1 MEDNNYK
8 AGDKL
13 HIKYLPNT
21 NNEDGG
27 FDKIETLTDKDGVL
41 FFGDKEFVFYDNHN
55 ELYSIEK
62 LENNSQKLVN
72 PIRNEKGQL
81 LPGVKLNGAGKPK
94 GARHFST
101 LIREAIAK
109 VADGDDEPA
118 DRMIVKQL
126 VDKAR
131 KGDLSAID
139 RVLDRVDGKAEQ
151 TITLDAD
158 VTTNNDGL
166 SQEEREAL
174 LNLLK

>member
-1 MEDNNYK
+1 M
-8 AGDKL
+8 
-13 HIKYLPNT
+13 KYSNT
-21 NNEDGG
+21 L
-27 FDKIETLTDKDGVL
+27 I
-41 FFGDKEFVFYDNHN
+41 
-55 ELYSIEK
+55 
-62 LENNSQKLVN
+62 ENNQDISLSNNGKEIEREAN
-72 PIRNEKGQL
+72 GQL
-81 LPGVKLNGAGKPK
+81 KKGVILNPKGKPK

-151 TITLDAD
+151 TINLDAD
-158 VTTNNDGL
+158 VHTDDGL
-166 SQEEREAL
+166 TKKEKEAL

>member
-1 MEDNNYK
+1 MEENLLEKPINN
-8 AGDKL
+8 GTNL
-13 HIKYLPNT
+13 ERNPNGT
-21 NNEDGG
+21 
-27 FDKIETLTDKDGVL
+27 
-41 FFGDKEFVFYDNHN
+41 FVKGT
-55 ELYSIEK
+55 IP
-62 LENNSQKLVN
+62 N
-72 PIRNEKGQL
+72 PK
-81 LPGVKLNGAGKPK
+81 GKPK

-109 VADGDDEPA
+109 VAEGDDEPA

-151 TITLDAD
+151 TINLDAD